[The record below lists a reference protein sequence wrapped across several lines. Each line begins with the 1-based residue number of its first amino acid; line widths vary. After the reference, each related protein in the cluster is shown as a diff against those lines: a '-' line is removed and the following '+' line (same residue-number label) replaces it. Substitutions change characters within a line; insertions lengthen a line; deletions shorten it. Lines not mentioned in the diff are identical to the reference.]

1 MNVTTQSSAVGQRSY
16 HHQPPSLYVINSFYE
31 WVVEVSA
38 DLARIA
44 VRDSAAV
51 KAARVDEITRLLTLE
66 ARLLDQGTLAQE
78 NQRALAQEAYGH
90 WLALF
95 ADECAYWI
103 LANIPA
109 ADPRQTVALEFHD
122 RRRLLDRVA
131 RLGTGFAFSQS
142 PASHTSRQ
150 WSGLE
155 IWPSPNRTDE
165 WRARCSF
172 MLVESR
178 EGHGR
183 VLSGWNGFV
192 LRETPDGLRIVLKQI
207 NLIDCDRMQGNNS
220 FFL

>member
-103 LANIPA
+103 PANIPA

-155 IWPSPNRTDE
+155 FGLVRIARMNGAHAAASCWSNRAKVTVVYFL
-165 WRARCSF
+165 AG
-172 MLVESR
+172 M
-178 EGHGR
+178 
-183 VLSGWNGFV
+183 VLCCAKLQTVCASSSN
-192 LRETPDGLRIVLKQI
+192 RST
-207 NLIDCDRMQGNNS
+207 
-220 FFL
+220 